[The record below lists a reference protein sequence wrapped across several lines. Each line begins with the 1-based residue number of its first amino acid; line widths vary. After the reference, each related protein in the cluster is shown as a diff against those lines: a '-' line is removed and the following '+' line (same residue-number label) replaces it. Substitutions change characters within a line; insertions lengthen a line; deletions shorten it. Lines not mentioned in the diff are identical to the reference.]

1 MEENKFDPLQFIGFL
16 LISAILMF
24 WFYDN
29 QSNYVENQQDI
40 VVENPIEK
48 FEDNSNTLN
57 LAKEDSNKVELD
69 KKFKEEIIT
78 LENDKILFE
87 ISTSGADINKLL
99 LKDFS
104 NYNDQ
109 PLFLVNDNKSI
120 FSYNIPIGRNSIINS
135 RDLNYSAEIIKD
147 KSILKLTAVIDSQRS
162 LELTYSLEENSS
174 ILDFDLRLND
184 SDRNSTYDQLELVWG
199 KDSFRNSKSIDY
211 ENRYTALSYGFEDE
225 KDSWLSVAGT
235 SNKNINNVNWISF
248 REHFFSSILI
258 LNNETNNVEIS
269 SEDLASNETLD
280 NEFTKRFKANI
291 PLSLDSDNDLSFK
304 MYFGPTDYE
313 TLKEYNLSL
322 ENSVDMGWGIF
333 GWLNRFIFFPLF
345 SFLTT
350 YFSYGI
356 SIILM
361 TIIVKVSISP
371 LTYKSYLSQIKMKIL
386 KPELEVINE
395 KFKDDAMKKQQETMK
410 LYTKS
415 GANPMSGCLPAFLQM
430 PIFFALFVFFPAAFS
445 LRQKSFLWAD
455 DLSSYDSIL
464 DLGFYI
470 PLYGD
475 HISLFPILASISIFF
490 YTKMTT
496 GQQMMPASQTG
507 GVNMKVI
514 MYLMPLMMLFF
525 FNNYASGLSLYYFI
539 SNLLPKDSSIEI
551 IDTSGNNTIQIV
563 RKFWVIKVAM
573 AINKHRINSN
583 NCITSNSCITVF
595 IMFLKN
601 KILKNFTY

>member
-29 QSNYVENQQDI
+29 QSSYVENQQDI

-99 LKDFS
+99 LKDFN
-104 NYNDQ
+104 NYNEQ

-184 SDRNSTYDQLELVWG
+184 SDRNSSYDQLELVWG

-280 NEFTKRFKANI
+280 NKFTKRFKANI

-539 SNLLPKDSSIEI
+539 SNLLTIILMLIIKNFI
-551 IDTSGNNTIQIV
+551 IDD
-563 RKFWVIKVAM
+563 
-573 AINKHRINSN
+573 
-583 NCITSNSCITVF
+583 
-595 IMFLKN
+595 N
-601 KILKNFTY
+601 KILSQIEENKKKPVKVGGFRARLQKALEEAEKQKKSRGK

>member
-29 QSNYVENQQDI
+29 QSSYVENQQDI

-199 KDSFRNSKSIDY
+199 KDSFRNSKSKDY

-235 SNKNINNVNWISF
+235 SNKNIN
-248 REHFFSSILI
+248 
-258 LNNETNNVEIS
+258 
-269 SEDLASNETLD
+269 
-280 NEFTKRFKANI
+280 
-291 PLSLDSDNDLSFK
+291 
-304 MYFGPTDYE
+304 
-313 TLKEYNLSL
+313 
-322 ENSVDMGWGIF
+322 
-333 GWLNRFIFFPLF
+333 
-345 SFLTT
+345 
-350 YFSYGI
+350 
-356 SIILM
+356 
-361 TIIVKVSISP
+361 
-371 LTYKSYLSQIKMKIL
+371 
-386 KPELEVINE
+386 
-395 KFKDDAMKKQQETMK
+395 
-410 LYTKS
+410 
-415 GANPMSGCLPAFLQM
+415 
-430 PIFFALFVFFPAAFS
+430 
-445 LRQKSFLWAD
+445 
-455 DLSSYDSIL
+455 
-464 DLGFYI
+464 
-470 PLYGD
+470 
-475 HISLFPILASISIFF
+475 
-490 YTKMTT
+490 
-496 GQQMMPASQTG
+496 
-507 GVNMKVI
+507 
-514 MYLMPLMMLFF
+514 
-525 FNNYASGLSLYYFI
+525 
-539 SNLLPKDSSIEI
+539 
-551 IDTSGNNTIQIV
+551 
-563 RKFWVIKVAM
+563 
-573 AINKHRINSN
+573 
-583 NCITSNSCITVF
+583 
-595 IMFLKN
+595 
-601 KILKNFTY
+601 

>member
-16 LISAILMF
+16 LISGILMF

-29 QSNYVENQQDI
+29 QSNLIESQEAIVDDTNVQAVEQ
-40 VVENPIEK
+40 P
-48 FEDNSNTLN
+48 SNN
-57 LAKEDSNKVELD
+57 IDSNYNDYQEND
-69 KKFKEEIIT
+69 EFNEEIIV
-78 LENDKILFE
+78 LENSNILLE
-87 ISTSGADINKLL
+87 ISTKGADIKKLL
-99 LKDFS
+99 LKNYD
-104 NYNDQ
+104 NYNDD
-109 PLFLVNDNKSI
+109 PLFLIDNNKSK
-120 FSYNIPIGRNSIINS
+120 FSYNIPVGRNSTINS
-135 RDLNYSAEIIKD
+135 QDLNYTAEIVD
-147 KSILKLTAVIDSQRS
+147 
-162 LELTYSLEENSS
+162 ENSS
-174 ILDFDLRLND
+174 VKLKAQIDPRREIEISFLLKENSDIVDFKLNIIDNTD
-184 SDRNSTYDQLELVWG
+184 SNYENVELIWG
-199 KDSFRNSKSIDY
+199 RDSFRNSKSIDY
-211 ENRYTALSYGFEDE
+211 ENRYTALSYGFEDN
-225 KDSWLSVAGT
+225 KDSYLSVAGST
-235 SNKNINNVNWISF
+235 NKVIDNVNWISF

-258 LNNETNNVEIS
+258 LSDESNQVEIS
-269 SEDLASNETLD
+269 SEDLSSNETLD
-280 NEFTKRFKANI
+280 KKFTKRFLANI
-291 PLSLDSDNDLSFK
+291 PLKLDSYNQISFS

-313 TLKEYNLSL
+313 TLKDYNLNL
-322 ENSVDMGWGIF
+322 ENSVPIGWGIF

-345 SFLTT
+345 SFLTN

-361 TIIVKVSISP
+361 TIIVKVAISP

-395 KFKDDAMKKQQETMK
+395 KYKDDPMKKQQETMN

-430 PIFFALFVFFPAAFS
+430 PIFFALFTFFPVAFS

-475 HISLFPILASISIFF
+475 HISLFPILASVAIFF

-496 GQQMMPASQTG
+496 GQQMMSPSQTG

-514 MYLMPLMMLFF
+514 MYMMPLMMLFF

-539 SNLLPKDSSIEI
+539 SNLLTIVLMLIIKNFI
-551 IDTSGNNTIQIV
+551 IDDQ
-563 RKFWVIKVAM
+563 KVLSE
-573 AINKHRINSN
+573 IEENKKKP
-583 NCITSNSCITVF
+583 
-595 IMFLKN
+595 LKVGGFRARLQ
-601 KILKNFTY
+601 KALEEAEKQKKSRGQ

>member
-29 QSNYVENQQDI
+29 QSSSIENQQD
-40 VVENPIEK
+40 VFVENSLDKI
-48 FEDNSNTLN
+48 EDNSNTLN
-57 LAKEDSNKVELD
+57 LSNQDSNKVELD
-69 KKFKEEIIT
+69 EKFKGEIIT

-99 LKDFS
+99 LKDFN

-184 SDRNSTYDQLELVWG
+184 SDRNSSYDQLELVWG

-280 NEFTKRFKANI
+280 NKFTKRFKANV
-291 PLSLDSDNDLSFK
+291 PLSLDSDNDLSFR
-304 MYFGPTDYE
+304 MYYGPTDYE

-539 SNLLPKDSSIEI
+539 SNLLTIILMLIIKNFI
-551 IDTSGNNTIQIV
+551 IDD
-563 RKFWVIKVAM
+563 
-573 AINKHRINSN
+573 
-583 NCITSNSCITVF
+583 
-595 IMFLKN
+595 N
-601 KILKNFTY
+601 KILSKIEENKKKPVKAGGFRARLQKALEEAEKQKKSRGK

>member
-29 QSNYVENQQDI
+29 QSNYIENQQE
-40 VVENPIEK
+40 VVIENPIEK
-48 FEDNSNTLN
+48 FDDNSNAVN
-57 LAKEDSNKVELD
+57 ESEQNSNRVELD
-69 KKFKEEIIT
+69 EKFTEEIIT

-87 ISTSGADINKLL
+87 ISTSGATINKLL
-99 LKDFS
+99 LKDFN
-104 NYNDQ
+104 NYNDE

-120 FSYNIPIGRNSIINS
+120 FSYNIPIGRNSVINS
-135 RDLNYSAEIIKD
+135 RDLNFSAEIIKN
-147 KSILKLTAVIDSQRS
+147 KSVLKLTAIIDMQRS

-174 ILDFDLRLND
+174 ILDFDLKLND
-184 SDRNSTYDQLELVWG
+184 SDRNSSYDELELIWG

-211 ENRYTALSYGFEDE
+211 ENRYTALSYGFEGE
-225 KDSWLSVAGT
+225 KDSWLSVSGT

-258 LNNETNNVEIS
+258 LNNETNNIEIS

-280 NEFTKRFKANI
+280 DKFTKRFKANI
-291 PLSLDSDNDLSFK
+291 PLSLDSNNNLS
-304 MYFGPTDYE
+304 YRIYYGPTDYE
-313 TLKEYNLSL
+313 TLKEYNLTL

-539 SNLLPKDSSIEI
+539 SNLLTIILMLIIKNFI
-551 IDTSGNNTIQIV
+551 IDD
-563 RKFWVIKVAM
+563 
-573 AINKHRINSN
+573 
-583 NCITSNSCITVF
+583 
-595 IMFLKN
+595 N
-601 KILKNFTY
+601 KILSQIEENKKKPIKVGGFRARLQKALEEAEKQKKSRGK

>member
-1 MEENKFDPLQFIGFL
+1 MEQNKFDPLQFIGFL

-29 QSNYVENQQDI
+29 QSSMIENQQI
-40 VVENPIEK
+40 SEPENLVVETDENIIK
-48 FEDNSNTLN
+48 DDNLSSNNLKIDQRFE
-57 LAKEDSNKVELD
+57 
-69 KKFKEEIIT
+69 EEIIS
-78 LENDKILFE
+78 LENENILFE
-87 ISTSGADINKLL
+87 ISTGGGEINKIL
-99 LKDFS
+99 LKNFS
-104 NYNDQ
+104 NYNDE

-120 FSYNIPIGRNSIINS
+120 FSYNIPIGRNSVINS
-135 RDLNYSAEIIKD
+135 ADLNYTYQIIKPD
-147 KSILKLTAVIDSQRS
+147 SEVVLTGIIDEQRS
-162 LELTYSLEENSS
+162 LDLIFKLQDKSRIVE
-174 ILDFDLRLND
+174 FDIKLND
-184 SDRNSTYDQLELVWG
+184 TNISNNYDNVELIWG
-199 KDSFRNSKSIDY
+199 RDSFRNSKSIDY
-211 ENRYTALSYGFEDE
+211 ENRYTALAYGFEE
-225 KDSWLSVAGT
+225 NKDSYLSIAGST
-235 SNKNINNVNWISF
+235 NKNINNVNWISF

-258 LNNETNNVEIS
+258 LNDQLNDVDIS

-280 NEFTKRFKANI
+280 NKFTKRFLASV
-291 PLSLDSDNDLSFK
+291 PLNLNSDNNLSFS

-313 TLKEYNLSL
+313 TLKEYNLNL
-322 ENSVDMGWGIF
+322 ENSVQIGWGIF

-345 SFLTT
+345 SFLTN
-350 YFSYGI
+350 YFSYGL

-361 TIIVKVSISP
+361 TIIVKVAIAP
-371 LTYKSYLSQIKMKIL
+371 LTYKSYESQVKMRVL

-395 KFKDDAMKKQQETMK
+395 KFKDDPMKKQQETMN

-445 LRQKSFLWAD
+445 LRGKSFLWAD

-475 HISLFPILASISIFF
+475 HISLFPILASIAIFF

-514 MYLMPLMMLFF
+514 MYMMPIMMLFF

-539 SNLLPKDSSIEI
+539 SNILTIVLMLVIKNFI
-551 IDTSGNNTIQIV
+551 IDD
-563 RKFWVIKVAM
+563 
-573 AINKHRINSN
+573 
-583 NCITSNSCITVF
+583 
-595 IMFLKN
+595 N
-601 KILKNFTY
+601 KILTQIEENKKKPLKVGGFRARLQKALEEAEKQKKRREQ

>member
-29 QSNYVENQQDI
+29 QSNYIENQQE
-40 VVENPIEK
+40 VVIENPIEK
-48 FEDNSNTLN
+48 FDDNSNAVN
-57 LAKEDSNKVELD
+57 VSEQNSNRVELD
-69 KKFKEEIIT
+69 EKFTEEIIT

-87 ISTSGADINKLL
+87 ISTSGATINKLL
-99 LKDFS
+99 LKDFN
-104 NYNDQ
+104 NYNDE
-109 PLFLVNDNKSI
+109 PLYLVNDNKSI
-120 FSYNIPIGRNSIINS
+120 FSYNIPIGRNSVINS
-135 RDLNYSAEIIKD
+135 RDLNFSAEIIKN
-147 KSILKLTAVIDSQRS
+147 KSVLKLTAIIDMQRS

-174 ILDFDLRLND
+174 ILDFDLKLND
-184 SDRNSTYDQLELVWG
+184 SDRNSSYDELELIWG

-211 ENRYTALSYGFEDE
+211 ENRYTALSYGFEGE
-225 KDSWLSVAGT
+225 KDSWLSVSGT

-258 LNNETNNVEIS
+258 LNNETNNIEIS

-280 NEFTKRFKANI
+280 DKFTKRFKANI
-291 PLSLDSDNDLSFK
+291 PLSLDSNNNLS
-304 MYFGPTDYE
+304 YRIYYGPTDYE
-313 TLKEYNLSL
+313 TLKEYNLTL

-539 SNLLPKDSSIEI
+539 SNLLTIILMLIIKNFI
-551 IDTSGNNTIQIV
+551 IDD
-563 RKFWVIKVAM
+563 
-573 AINKHRINSN
+573 
-583 NCITSNSCITVF
+583 
-595 IMFLKN
+595 N
-601 KILKNFTY
+601 KILSQIEENKKKPIKVGGFRARLQKALEEAEKQKKSRGK

>member
-1 MEENKFDPLQFIGFL
+1 MEQNKFDPLQFIGFL

-29 QSNYVENQQDI
+29 QSSMIENQQMSEAENL
-40 VVENPIEK
+40 VEETTENPIK
-48 FEDNSNTLN
+48 DDNLSSNNLKIDQRFE
-57 LAKEDSNKVELD
+57 ED
-69 KKFKEEIIT
+69 IIS
-78 LENDKILFE
+78 LENENILFE
-87 ISTSGADINKLL
+87 ISTGGAEINKIL
-99 LKDFS
+99 LKNFS
-104 NYNDQ
+104 NYNDE

-120 FSYNIPIGRNSIINS
+120 FSYNIPIGRNSVINS
-135 RDLNYSAEIIKD
+135 ADLNYTYRIIKPD
-147 KSILKLTAVIDSQRS
+147 SEVVLTGIIDEQRS
-162 LELTYSLEENSS
+162 LDLTFKLQDSS
-174 ILDFDLRLND
+174 RIVDFDIKLND
-184 SDRNSTYDQLELVWG
+184 SNRSNNYDNVELIWG
-199 KDSFRNSKSIDY
+199 RDSFRNSKSIDY
-211 ENRYTALSYGFEDE
+211 ENRYTALSYGFEE
-225 KDSWLSVAGT
+225 NKDSYLSIAGST
-235 SNKNINNVNWISF
+235 NKNINNVNWISF

-258 LNNETNNVEIS
+258 LNDQVNDVDIS

-280 NEFTKRFKANI
+280 NKFTKRFLANV
-291 PLSLDSDNDLSFK
+291 PLNLNSDDSLSFS
-304 MYFGPTDYE
+304 MYYGPTDYE
-313 TLKEYNLSL
+313 TLKEYNLNL
-322 ENSVDMGWGIF
+322 ENSVQIGWGIF

-345 SFLTT
+345 SFLTN
-350 YFSYGI
+350 YFSYGL

-361 TIIVKVSISP
+361 TIIVKVAIAP
-371 LTYKSYLSQIKMKIL
+371 LTYKSYESQVKMRVL

-395 KFKDDAMKKQQETMK
+395 KFKDDPMKKQQETMN

-445 LRQKSFLWAD
+445 LRGKSFLWAD

-475 HISLFPILASISIFF
+475 HISLFPILASIAIFF

-514 MYLMPLMMLFF
+514 MYLMPIMMLFF

-539 SNLLPKDSSIEI
+539 SNILTIVLMLVIKNFI
-551 IDTSGNNTIQIV
+551 IDD
-563 RKFWVIKVAM
+563 
-573 AINKHRINSN
+573 
-583 NCITSNSCITVF
+583 
-595 IMFLKN
+595 N
-601 KILKNFTY
+601 KILTQIEENKKKPLKVGGFRARLQKALEEAEKQKKRREQ